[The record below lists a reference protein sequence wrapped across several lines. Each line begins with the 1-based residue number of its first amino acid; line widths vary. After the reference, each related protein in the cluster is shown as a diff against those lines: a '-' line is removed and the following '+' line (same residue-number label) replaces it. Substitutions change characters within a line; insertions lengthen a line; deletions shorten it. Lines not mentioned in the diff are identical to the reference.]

1 MCYVLFDNFFL
12 IFSLIYLYCFEDS
25 RILLDLLIRVFTLH
39 LHMFGLFQSRLLQLD
54 IEKQFYFIPN
64 IKKDIVFIIIVNHS
78 ANLIRK
84 SIHYLPFL

>member
-12 IFSLIYLYCFEDS
+12 IFSFIYLYCFEDS